1 MVNSPKFRRK
11 RSISSG
17 TPQAD
22 DTPAQIP
29 PIHETAQDA
38 ARLRAE
44 AEADARQITA
54 ATAKAEAD
62 EKARRKADFEEVAR
76 AEALRRVKA
85 ARAKRAAEARAHPD
99 QQEADLLL
107 EAARQQDETRR
118 AQAQAA
124 KALRDAEEKRRIA
137 EQEAAREAQDQR
149 RAAQDQRRAA
159 QAEADKAT
167 RLAKARK
174 DAEQRR
180 AEAEISA
187 AEARRL
193 AASQTRPRADSAP
206 LALTDMVPVAAPAD
220 PVLAPDATTDAQADA
235 KQAKAA
241 VQAAWGALDDL
252 TVDKAHLER
261 NRIITATRDNPAH
274 GAFDVLRTRLLQVLA
289 QNNWRRVAITSPGK
303 ECGKTFTTANLAI
316 SLSRQENCR
325 TLVVDLDMRRPSMHK
340 ILGVSDP
347 GSIGD
352 VLRGI
357 APADAHLRRMGTNPV
372 NAGRNIAFALND
384 RPEPYASELLQD
396 PRSQEALRAIED
408 RYQPDV
414 MLIDLPPALSC
425 DDVIAARTL
434 FDGVLLVVG
443 GGMTTEKEITEVER
457 RLGNEI
463 PILGMILNKAE
474 GTETSRYSY

>member
-11 RSISSG
+11 RSIASG
-17 TPQAD
+17 TPRAD

-38 ARLRAE
+38 ARLR

-85 ARAKRAAEARAHPD
+85 ARAKRAAEARAHAD
-99 QQEADLLL
+99 QQEADRLL

-118 AQAQAA
+118 AQAHAA

-137 EQEAAREAQDQR
+137 EQEAAREAE
-149 RAAQDQRRAA
+149 DQRRAA

-396 PRSQEALRAIED
+396 PRSEEALRAIED

-414 MLIDLPPALSC
+414 MLMDLPPALSC

-463 PILGMILNKAE
+463 PILGMILNRAE